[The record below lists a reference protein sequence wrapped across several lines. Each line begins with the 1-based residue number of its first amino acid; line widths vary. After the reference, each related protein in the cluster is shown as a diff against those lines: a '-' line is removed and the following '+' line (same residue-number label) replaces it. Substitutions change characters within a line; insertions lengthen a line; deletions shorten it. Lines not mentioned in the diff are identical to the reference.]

1 MSAGCACCR
10 AGSPCTQS
18 LNEVFFD
25 ASAARHASVGDRAA
39 LVAALARS
47 PSAVRSDGTPANASG
62 YTPLHYASRHGDV
75 RCVEVCV
82 SAGCEIEA
90 VTRVGRATA
99 LHKAASGGRAGACEA
114 LLRAGA
120 NAMARDIDGE
130 TALFKAAVNG
140 DLKCVLV
147 LINASKEAVRAKDG
161 RGRTARD
168 VAVSDA
174 VRDALDAAVAADVV
188 DE

>member
-1 MSAGCACCR
+1 MTARCACCP
-10 AGSPCTQS
+10 AGSPCAQS
-18 LNEVFFD
+18 LDEVFFD
-25 ASAARHASVGDRAA
+25 ASAARHASVGNHAK
-39 LVAALARS
+39 LVAALGRA
-47 PSAVRSDGTPANASG
+47 PSAVRSDGTPGNESG

-75 RCVEVCV
+75 RCVEACIE
-82 SAGCEIEA
+82 AGCEIEA
-90 VTRVGRATA
+90 TTRVGGATA
-99 LHKAASGGRAGACEA
+99 LHKAASGGRAEACQA

-147 LINASKEAVRAKDG
+147 LMDAAIEAADATDG

-168 VAVSDA
+168 VAANDA
-174 VRDALDAAVAADVV
+174 VRDALDAAADRTSIK
-188 DE
+188 